1 MAVAACFYCHVYSMR
16 NRIDYGLNM
25 KLCVCLG
32 IISLALWV
40 RVYLI
45 ERSEALFK
53 VTLVSIGSA
62 LLLGLEILDF
72 PPLYRIFDA
81 HSLWHCGTTI
91 TTQIYS
97 THTEQKITE
106 KKEIE
111 RKKREIEQPTQL
123 IPRLHAFLVIIIY
136 FQKLKQ

>member
-1 MAVAACFYCHVYSMR
+1 MR

-53 VTLVSIGSA
+53 VSLISIASA

-81 HSLWHCGTTI
+81 HSLWHCGT
-91 TTQIYS
+91 
-97 THTEQKITE
+97 
-106 KKEIE
+106 
-111 RKKREIEQPTQL
+111 R
-123 IPRLHAFLVIIIY
+123 IIHNLRDINAHMAVMRMHV
-136 FQKLKQ
+136 FSCF